1 MNYKNDKMRK
11 SLYTILFAGTLAS
24 MGPAGCKKWDD
35 HNAITDEALTS
46 TLFEQISA
54 DTSLSRFTELLSK
67 SGYDKLL
74 SSSITYTVYAP
85 DNAALANLDAAIV
98 NDTTQ
103 LRRFVGNHIGLLTY
117 LTSAT
122 SATQRIAMVNGK
134 YHNILGATIE
144 NADIKRPDQRA
155 KNGVFHIIN
164 KMLPALNNCWE
175 ALTTNS
181 AIPSAQKNYLLS
193 LFMKIYDTSNAV
205 QTGVN
210 PTTGEP
216 VYQPGTD
223 SVMTNR
229 FWRSVYDL
237 TDESKQYTFFVLADT
252 AWNSETV
259 KFSPYYTSADSL
271 STASLAKWYVVKD
284 FAFEG
289 AYNQATLPDTLV
301 SKSNVKV
308 PVDKSAIVQT
318 ITTSNGVIYIM
329 KKMAVPPE
337 NKIQQFV
344 IQGEDYYGTSIDK
357 RGNTYF
363 RDRYNSLTQLD
374 FRDVLV
380 YNHGVSSFSINYR
393 IFNVPSMKY
402 KAYWVAL
409 NDFQSASFNQKLA
422 IDTSTSTT
430 LAYKAVPPNTY
441 SEMYVGDVT
450 IDTFRNMLNVYLVGA
465 ASTSAAANPLVCDYI
480 RLEPN
485 FQ

>member
-1 MNYKNDKMRK
+1 MRK
-11 SLYTILFAGTLAS
+11 SVYTILFAGALAS
-24 MGPAGCKKWDD
+24 MGLSGCKKWDD
-35 HNAITDEALTS
+35 HNAITDEALTN

-74 SSSITYTVYAP
+74 SSSKTYTVYAP
-85 DNAALANLDAAIV
+85 DNAALAGLDAAIV
-98 NDTTQ
+98 NDTAQ
-103 LRRFVGNHIGLLTY
+103 LRRFIGNHIGTQTY
-117 LTSAT
+117 LSSAT

-144 NADIKRPDQRA
+144 NADIKRADQRA
-155 KNGVFHIIN
+155 KNGVFHVIN

-175 ALTTNS
+175 TLTANS

-193 LFMKIYDTSNAV
+193 LFTKIYDTSNAV

-210 PTTGEP
+210 PNTGAP

-223 SVMTNR
+223 SVLTNI
-229 FWRSVYDL
+229 FWRGVYNL
-237 TDESKQYTFFVLADT
+237 TDESKQYTFFVLVDT

-259 KFSPYYTSADSL
+259 KFSPYYKSVDSL
-271 STASLAKWYVVKD
+271 ATASIAKWYVVKD

-289 AYNQATLPDTLV
+289 AYTQATLPDTLL

-308 PVDKSAIVQT
+308 PVDKSSIVQT
-318 ITTSNGVIYIM
+318 ITTSNGVVYIM
-329 KKMAVPPE
+329 KKLAVPPA
-337 NKIQQFV
+337 NKIQQIV
-344 IQGEDYYGTSIDK
+344 IQGENYSGTSADK

-363 RDRYNSLTQLD
+363 RDRYNTLTKLD

-380 YNHGVSSFSINYR
+380 YNHGVNAFNINYR
-393 IFNVPSMKY
+393 IYSVPSVKY

-409 NDFQSASFNQKLA
+409 NDFQTTSFTQKLA
-422 IDTSTSTT
+422 VGDPASTA
-430 LAYKAVPPNTY
+430 LAYTTVSPNIY
-441 SEMYVGDVT
+441 SEVYVGEVKVDS
-450 IDTFRNMLNVYLVGA
+450 FKNMLNVYLVGA
-465 ASTSAAANPLVCDYI
+465 ANTVAATNPLVCDYI